1 MAQFGSFEHERFLRK
16 IQRVRKVAAVKI
28 LLPSK
33 ERKILGTASVSCI
46 AAQPGNHREIV
57 PYNLIVI
64 HRGVAQFGSFEHERF
79 LRKIQRVRK
88 VAAVKI
94 LLPSKERKILGTASV
109 SCVAARPGNHREII
123 PYNLIVIHRGVAQ
136 FGRALRSGRRGRRF
150 KSCHLDHFL
159 FR

>member
-1 MAQFGSFEHERFLRK
+1 M
-16 IQRVRKVAAVKI
+16 
-28 LLPSK
+28 
-33 ERKILGTASVSCI
+33 GTASVSCV
-46 AAQPGNHREIV
+46 AARPGNHREIV

-64 HRGVAQFGSFEHERF
+64 HRGVAQFGSLEHERF

-109 SCVAARPGNHREII
+109 SCVAARPGNHREIV

>member
-1 MAQFGSFEHERFLRK
+1 M
-16 IQRVRKVAAVKI
+16 
-28 LLPSK
+28 
-33 ERKILGTASVSCI
+33 GTASVSCV
-46 AAQPGNHREIV
+46 AARPGNHREIIS
-57 PYNLIVI
+57 YNLIVI

-123 PYNLIVIHRGVAQ
+123 SYNLIVIHRGVAQ

>member
-1 MAQFGSFEHERFLRK
+1 M
-16 IQRVRKVAAVKI
+16 
-28 LLPSK
+28 
-33 ERKILGTASVSCI
+33 GTASVSCV
-46 AAQPGNHREIV
+46 AARLGNHREII

-123 PYNLIVIHRGVAQ
+123 SYNLIVIHRGVAQ

-159 FR
+159 S

>member
-1 MAQFGSFEHERFLRK
+1 M
-16 IQRVRKVAAVKI
+16 
-28 LLPSK
+28 
-33 ERKILGTASVSCI
+33 GTASVSCV
-46 AAQPGNHREIV
+46 AARPGNHREIV

-109 SCVAARPGNHREII
+109 SCVAARLGNHREII

-136 FGRALRSGRRGRRF
+136 FGSFEHERFLRKIQRV
-150 KSCHLDHFL
+150 
-159 FR
+159 